1 MFVQIVSVVAVILAH
16 RWTYWPVGPF
26 ILPVEVIARTA
37 TWFMVALSLVSAADY
52 FVAFWAKI
60 DKTATKT
67 RQRRRRVF
75 VLNRRKDKDVP
86 AT

>member
-1 MFVQIVSVVAVILAH
+1 
-16 RWTYWPVGPF
+16 
-26 ILPVEVIARTA
+26 
-37 TWFMVALSLVSAADY
+37 MVTLSLVSAADY

-60 DKTATKT
+60 DKSSIRS
-67 RQRRRRVF
+67 RQRRRVF